1 MTSSRRSIQT
11 FLFENSAVSKTRKG
25 NKFLAISQQSRLH
38 TAYRTAERCLWVLCP
53 SFIHGFLLDLKMG
66 GFIDMDTY
74 DRLDRVVKFLA
85 KGTKLIEFYDRV
97 YVNYYYRAVY
107 LLGTCQLVTT

>member
-1 MTSSRRSIQT
+1 MI
-11 FLFENSAVSKTRKG
+11 
-25 NKFLAISQQSRLH
+25 
-38 TAYRTAERCLWVLCP
+38 
-53 SFIHGFLLDLKMG
+53 
-66 GFIDMDTY
+66 
-74 DRLDRVVKFLA
+74 DRVVKFLA